1 LSATGEAVDVITKE
15 VRVGNIAGSM
25 GSVGALA
32 AVGFFASKMR
42 RSRFK
47 KAPELDIMNVEI
59 SGNHV

>member
-1 LSATGEAVDVITKE
+1 VITKE